1 MEDVATHSL
10 LQRDVSLMYPYP
22 RVNYFSSRD
31 STLFFLLKKF
41 TDHVIISLPNP
52 TNIIEKK

>member
-10 LQRDVSLMYPYP
+10 LQRDVSSMYSYP
-22 RVNYFSSRD
+22 RMNYFLSRD
-31 STLFFLLKKF
+31 SALFFLLKKF
-41 TDHVIISLPNP
+41 TDHVIISLPSP